1 LPPGL
6 LVNELVEMPVEGG
19 MCGPNGSASIYLSRG
34 DAIFDFSVP
43 ADFRDS
49 ELSDLHLSLRTDG
62 GWMNAP
68 DTALYN
74 WDDESWL
81 ALDSPQLGIN
91 DIAFVDGLVND
102 QGKIRLRVSAQVNGG
117 GCIYLGMGISGTKP

>member
-1 LPPGL
+1 MAPLGQADR
-6 LVNELVEMPVEGG
+6 VAAQMREGAGVEGYMAG
-19 MCGPNGSASIYLSRG
+19 LAQKNGAVMS
-34 DAIFDFSVP
+34 F
-43 ADFRDS
+43 
-49 ELSDLHLSLRTDG
+49 LRTDG

-91 DIAFVDGLVND
+91 DITFVDGLMND